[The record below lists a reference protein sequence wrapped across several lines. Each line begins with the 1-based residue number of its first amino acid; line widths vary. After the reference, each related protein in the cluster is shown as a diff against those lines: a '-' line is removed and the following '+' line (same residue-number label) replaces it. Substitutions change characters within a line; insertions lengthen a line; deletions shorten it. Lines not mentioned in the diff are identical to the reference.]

1 MEMRYI
7 YAVYSIGK
15 YVIQEVKILEED
27 LDIDL
32 ATTDIKGM
40 AKYTTKL
47 WDYVTSSEFWDKI
60 FLGSVKILGILL
72 ISYLVVF
79 IGKRIISRVF
89 MIRVR
94 NNERR
99 QITIVKLLQSV
110 LSYLVYFSAIMG
122 ILSAVNIQVAGLLA
136 GAGIASVAIAF
147 GAQNLVKDVITGFF
161 IILEDQFSVGDYVK
175 INASEGTV
183 MEIGLRT
190 TKIKGNTGEQFILPN
205 GSITEVINYSIN
217 NSKAS
222 IDMQVALDADIEKV
236 QKIIQDYLDTLP
248 THYQELVNPPLFL
261 GVTNT
266 TSTEA
271 TIRITVETLPLQ
283 QHAISRI
290 IRKDVIDILTSNGIP
305 LAVPKMMFYERNQ
318 GGE

>member
-1 MEMRYI
+1 ME
-7 YAVYSIGK
+7 
-15 YVIQEVKILEED
+15 EEIIE
-27 LDIDL
+27 DI
-32 ATTDIKGM
+32 ATTDLKGL
-40 AKYTTKL
+40 ARYTTKL
-47 WDYVTSSEFWDKI
+47 WDYVTSQEFWDMVFSVAIKI
-60 FLGSVKILGILL
+60 VVIWL
-72 ISYLVVF
+72 ISYLVVI
-79 IGKRIISRVF
+79 IGKKIIARVF

-110 LSYLVYFSAIMG
+110 LSYLVYFSAIMA
-122 ILSAVNIQVAGLLA
+122 ILSAVNIQVAGLIA

-175 INASEGTV
+175 IGAAEGAV

-190 TKIKGNTGEQFILPN
+190 TKLKGNTGELFILPN
-205 GSITEVINYSIN
+205 GSIAEVINYSIN
-217 NSKAS
+217 NSKAM
-222 IDMQVALDADIEKV
+222 IDMQVALDANIEKV

-248 THYQELVNPPLFL
+248 SQHEELVNAPLFL

-271 TIRITVETLPLQ
+271 TIRIMVETLPLQ
-283 QHAISRI
+283 QYAISRV
-290 IRKDVIDILTSNGIP
+290 IRKDVMDILTRNGIP
-305 LAVPKMMFYERNQ
+305 LAVPKMMFYDKGVE
-318 GGE
+318 

>member
-1 MEMRYI
+1 M
-7 YAVYSIGK
+7 
-15 YVIQEVKILEED
+15 EED
-27 LDIDL
+27 LSIDI
-32 ATTDIKGM
+32 ATTDIKGI
-40 AKYTTKL
+40 ARYTTKL
-47 WDYVTSSEFWDKI
+47 WNYVTSAEFWDMI
-60 FLGSVKILGILL
+60 FIASVKILAILI
-72 ISYLVVF
+72 ISYLVVL
-79 IGKRIISRVF
+79 IGKKLIHRVL
-89 MIRVR
+89 MLRVR
-94 NNERR
+94 DNERR

-122 ILSAVNIQVAGLLA
+122 ILSAINIQVVGLLA

-147 GAQNLVKDVITGFF
+147 GAQSLVKDVITGFF

-175 INASEGTV
+175 INTAEGTV

-190 TKIKGNTGEQFILPN
+190 TKIKGSTGEQFVLPN
-205 GSITEVINYSIN
+205 GTITEVINYSIN
-217 NSKAS
+217 NSKAM
-222 IDMQVALDADIEKV
+222 IDMQVSLDANIEKV

-248 THYQELVNPPLFL
+248 TLHEELVNPPLFL

-283 QHAISRI
+283 QYAISRV
-290 IRKDVIDILTSNGIP
+290 IRKDVIDILTRNGIP
-305 LAVPKMMFYERNQ
+305 LAVPKMMFYERDQ

>member
-1 MEMRYI
+1 MED
-7 YAVYSIGK
+7 G
-15 YVIQEVKILEED
+15 LT
-27 LDIDL
+27 IDL
-32 ATTDIKGM
+32 AETDLKGL
-40 AKYTTKL
+40 ARYTTKL
-47 WDYVTSSEFWDKI
+47 WNYATSQGFWDTI
-60 FLGSVKILGILL
+60 FEVSIKILAIWL
-72 ISYLVVF
+72 ISSLVVWA
-79 IGKRIISRVF
+79 GKRIIARVF

-99 QITIVKLLQSV
+99 QVTIVKLLQSV

-122 ILSAVNIQVAGLLA
+122 VLSALNIQIAGLIA

-147 GAQNLVKDVITGFF
+147 GAQNLVRDVITGFF

-175 INASEGTV
+175 IGAAEGTV

-190 TKIKGNTGEQFILPN
+190 TKIKGGTGEQFILPN
-205 GSITEVINYSIN
+205 GSISEVINYSIN
-217 NSKAS
+217 NSKAM

-248 THYQELVNPPLFL
+248 SQYEELINPPLFL

-266 TSTEA
+266 TGTEA

-290 IRKDVIDILTSNGIP
+290 IRKDVIDILTRNGIP
-305 LAVPKMMFYERNQ
+305 LATPKMMFYER

>member
-1 MEMRYI
+1 
-7 YAVYSIGK
+7 
-15 YVIQEVKILEED
+15 
-27 LDIDL
+27 
-32 ATTDIKGM
+32 
-40 AKYTTKL
+40 
-47 WDYVTSSEFWDKI
+47 TSQAFWDMVLEVTIKVVAI
-60 FLGSVKILGILL
+60 WV

-79 IGKRIISRVF
+79 IGKKVIARVF

-99 QITIVKLLQSV
+99 QVTIVKLLQSV
-110 LSYLVYFSAIMG
+110 LSYLVYFSGIMG
-122 ILSAVNIQVAGLLA
+122 ILSALHIQIAGLIA

-147 GAQNLVKDVITGFF
+147 GAQNLVRDVITGFF
-161 IILEDQFSVGDYVK
+161 IILEDQFSVGDYVR
-175 INASEGTV
+175 IGAAEGTV

-190 TKIKGNTGEQFILPN
+190 TKLKGNNGEQFILPN
-205 GSITEVINYSIN
+205 GSIAEVVNYSIN
-217 NSKAS
+217 NSKAM

-248 THYQELVNPPLFL
+248 SQHEELVNAPLFL

-283 QHAISRI
+283 QYAISRV
-290 IRKDVIDILTSNGIP
+290 IRKDVMDILMRNGIP
-305 LAVPKMMFYERNQ
+305 LAVPKMMFYDK

>member
-1 MEMRYI
+1 ME
-7 YAVYSIGK
+7 
-15 YVIQEVKILEED
+15 EEIIE
-27 LDIDL
+27 DI
-32 ATTDIKGM
+32 ATTDLKGL
-40 AKYTTKL
+40 ARYTTKL
-47 WDYVTSSEFWDKI
+47 WDYVTSQEFWDMVLGVAIKI
-60 FLGSVKILGILL
+60 VVIWL
-72 ISYLVVF
+72 ISYLVVV
-79 IGKRIISRVF
+79 IGKKIIARVF
-89 MIRVR
+89 MLRVR

-110 LSYLVYFSAIMG
+110 LSYLVYFSAIMA
-122 ILSAVNIQVAGLLA
+122 ILSAVNIQIAGLIA

-175 INASEGTV
+175 IGASEGTV

-190 TKIKGNTGEQFILPN
+190 TKLKGSTGELFILPN
-205 GSITEVINYSIN
+205 GSIAEVINYSIN
-217 NSKAS
+217 NSKAM
-222 IDMQVALDADIEKV
+222 IDMQVALDANIEKV

-248 THYQELVNPPLFL
+248 AEHEELVTAPLFL

-283 QHAISRI
+283 QYAISRI
-290 IRKDVIDILTSNGIP
+290 IRKDVMDILTRNGIP
-305 LAVPKMMFYERNQ
+305 LAVPKMMFYDK

>member
-1 MEMRYI
+1 ME
-7 YAVYSIGK
+7 
-15 YVIQEVKILEED
+15 ILED
-27 LDIDL
+27 NLSSI
-32 ATTDIKGM
+32 ATTDIKGI
-40 AKYTTKL
+40 ARYTSKL
-47 WDYVTSSEFWDKI
+47 WDYVTSVKFWDMI
-60 FLGSVKILGILL
+60 FIASVKILAILV
-72 ISYLVVF
+72 ISYLVVL
-79 IGKRIISRVF
+79 IGKKVIHRVL
-89 MIRVR
+89 MLRVR
-94 NNERR
+94 DNERR

-122 ILSAVNIQVAGLLA
+122 ILSAINIQVVGLLA

-147 GAQNLVKDVITGFF
+147 GAQSLVKDVITGFF

-175 INASEGTV
+175 INTAEGTV

-190 TKIKGNTGEQFILPN
+190 TKIKGSTGEQFVLPN
-205 GSITEVINYSIN
+205 GTITEVINYSIN
-217 NSKAS
+217 NSKAM
-222 IDMQVALDADIEKV
+222 IDMQVSLDANIEKV

-248 THYQELVNPPLFL
+248 SLYEELVNPPLFL

-283 QHAISRI
+283 QYAISRI
-290 IRKDVIDILTSNGIP
+290 IRKDVIDILTRSGIP
-305 LAVPKMMFYERNQ
+305 LAVPKMMFYERDQ

>member
-1 MEMRYI
+1 ME
-7 YAVYSIGK
+7 
-15 YVIQEVKILEED
+15 EE
-27 LDIDL
+27 LTIDIST
-32 ATTDIKGM
+32 ADIKGL
-40 AKYTTKL
+40 ARYTTKL
-47 WDYVTSSEFWDKI
+47 WDYVTSQAFWDMILEVTIKI
-60 FLGSVKILGILL
+60 AAIWI

-79 IGKRIISRVF
+79 IGKKVIARVF
-89 MIRVR
+89 MIRVG

-99 QITIVKLLQSV
+99 QVTIVKLLQSV

-122 ILSAVNIQVAGLLA
+122 ILSALNIQIAGLIA

-175 INASEGTV
+175 IGTAEGTV

-190 TKIKGNTGEQFILPN
+190 TKLKGTTGEQFILPN
-205 GSITEVINYSIN
+205 GSIAEVINYSIN
-217 NSKAS
+217 NSKAM
-222 IDMQVALDADIEKV
+222 IDMQVALDANIEKV

-248 THYQELVNPPLFL
+248 SQHEELVSAPQFL
-261 GVTNT
+261 GVANT

-283 QHAISRI
+283 QFSISRV
-290 IRKDVIDILTSNGIP
+290 IRKDVIDILTRNGIP
-305 LAVPKMMFYERNQ
+305 LAVPKMMFYDK

>member
-1 MEMRYI
+1 M
-7 YAVYSIGK
+7 
-15 YVIQEVKILEED
+15 EED
-27 LDIDL
+27 LKIDL
-32 ATTDIKGM
+32 ATADLKGL
-40 AKYTTKL
+40 ARYTTEL
-47 WDYVTSSEFWDKI
+47 WNYFMSQAFWDMI
-60 FLGSVKILGILL
+60 IEVSVKVVSIII

-79 IGKRIISRVF
+79 IGKKVIERVL

-99 QITIVKLLQSV
+99 QVTIVKLLQSV

-122 ILSAVNIQVAGLLA
+122 VLSAVNIQVAGLLA

-147 GAQNLVKDVITGFF
+147 GAQSLVKDVITGFF

-175 INASEGTV
+175 ISAAEGTV

-190 TKIKGNTGEQFILPN
+190 TKIKGATGEQFIIPN
-205 GSITEVINYSIN
+205 GTITDVINYSLN

-222 IDMQVALDADIEKV
+222 IDMQVSLDANIEEV
-236 QKIIQDYLDTLP
+236 QMIVQNYLDTLP
-248 THYQELVNPPLFL
+248 ELYEELVTPPVFL

-271 TIRITVETLPLQ
+271 IIRITIETLPLQ
-283 QHAISRI
+283 QHGISRI
-290 IRKDVIDILTSNGIP
+290 IRQDVIDILTKNGIP
-305 LAVPKMMFYERNQ
+305 LAVPKMMFYEKN
-318 GGE
+318 

>member
-1 MEMRYI
+1 ME
-7 YAVYSIGK
+7 
-15 YVIQEVKILEED
+15 EED
-27 LDIDL
+27 LKLDI
-32 ATTDIKGM
+32 ATTDIKGF
-40 AKYTTKL
+40 ARYTGQL
-47 WDYVTSSEFWDKI
+47 WDYVTSQTFWDKV
-60 FLGSVKILGILL
+60 FLASVKVISILI
-72 ISYLVVF
+72 ISYLVVW
-79 IGKRIISRVF
+79 IGKKVIHRIF

-122 ILSAVNIQVAGLLA
+122 VLAAVNIQVAGLLA

-147 GAQNLVKDVITGFF
+147 GAQSLVKDVITGFF

-175 INASEGTV
+175 IGAAEGTV

-190 TKIKGNTGEQFILPN
+190 TKIKGATGEQFIIPN
-205 GSITEVINYSIN
+205 GTITDVINYSLN

-222 IDMQVALDADIEKV
+222 IDMQVSLDADIEKV
-236 QKIIQDYLDTLP
+236 QLIIQDYLNTLP
-248 THYQELVNPPLFL
+248 TQYGELVTAPVFL

-283 QHAISRI
+283 QHGISRI
-290 IRKDVIDILTSNGIP
+290 IRKDVIDILTRNGIP
-305 LAVPKMMFYERNQ
+305 LAVPKMMFYEKNQ

>member
-1 MEMRYI
+1 
-7 YAVYSIGK
+7 
-15 YVIQEVKILEED
+15 
-27 LDIDL
+27 
-32 ATTDIKGM
+32 
-40 AKYTTKL
+40 
-47 WDYVTSSEFWDKI
+47 
-60 FLGSVKILGILL
+60 
-72 ISYLVVF
+72 
-79 IGKRIISRVF
+79 

-190 TKIKGNTGEQFILPN
+190 TKIKGATGEQFILPN

-222 IDMQVALDADIEKV
+222 IDMQVALDANIEKV

-248 THYQELVNPPLFL
+248 ENHKELVNPPFH
-261 GVTNT
+261 
-266 TSTEA
+266 
-271 TIRITVETLPLQ
+271 Q
-283 QHAISRI
+283 
-290 IRKDVIDILTSNGIP
+290 IRKLTSFDVQLVLFPFANLI
-305 LAVPKMMFYERNQ
+305 LFFKFRYRLLQ
-318 GGE
+318 

>member
-1 MEMRYI
+1 ME
-7 YAVYSIGK
+7 
-15 YVIQEVKILEED
+15 EED
-27 LDIDL
+27 LKLDI
-32 ATTDIKGM
+32 ATTDIKGF
-40 AKYTTKL
+40 ARYTGQL
-47 WDYVTSSEFWDKI
+47 WDYVTSQTFWDKV
-60 FLGSVKILGILL
+60 FLASVKVISILI
-72 ISYLVVF
+72 ISYLVVW
-79 IGKRIISRVF
+79 IGKKVIHRIF

-122 ILSAVNIQVAGLLA
+122 VLAAVKIQVAGLLA

-147 GAQNLVKDVITGFF
+147 GAQSLVKDVITGFF

-175 INASEGTV
+175 IGAAEGTV

-190 TKIKGNTGEQFILPN
+190 TKIKGATGEQFIIPN
-205 GSITEVINYSIN
+205 GTITDVINYSLN

-222 IDMQVALDADIEKV
+222 IDMQVSLDADIEKV
-236 QKIIQDYLDTLP
+236 QLIIQDYLNTLP
-248 THYQELVNPPLFL
+248 TQYSELVTAPVFL

-283 QHAISRI
+283 QHGISRI
-290 IRKDVIDILTSNGIP
+290 IRKDVIDILTRNGIP
-305 LAVPKMMFYERNQ
+305 LAVPKMMFYEKNQ

>member
-1 MEMRYI
+1 ME
-7 YAVYSIGK
+7 
-15 YVIQEVKILEED
+15 EE
-27 LDIDL
+27 LTIDIP
-32 ATTDIKGM
+32 TTDIKGL
-40 AKYTTKL
+40 ARYTTKL
-47 WDYVTSSEFWDKI
+47 WDYVTSQAFWDMILEVTIKI
-60 FLGSVKILGILL
+60 AAIWI

-79 IGKRIISRVF
+79 IGKKVIARVF
-89 MIRVR
+89 MIRVG

-99 QITIVKLLQSV
+99 QVTIVKLLQSV

-122 ILSAVNIQVAGLLA
+122 ILSALNIQIAGLIA

-175 INASEGTV
+175 IGTAEGTV

-190 TKIKGNTGEQFILPN
+190 TKLKGTTGEQFILPN
-205 GSITEVINYSIN
+205 GSIAEVINYSIN
-217 NSKAS
+217 NSKAM
-222 IDMQVALDADIEKV
+222 IDMQVALDANIEKV

-248 THYQELVNPPLFL
+248 SQHEELVSAPQFL
-261 GVTNT
+261 GVANT

-283 QHAISRI
+283 QFSISRV
-290 IRKDVIDILTSNGIP
+290 IRKDVIDILTRNGIP
-305 LAVPKMMFYERNQ
+305 LAVPKMMFYDK

>member
-1 MEMRYI
+1 M
-7 YAVYSIGK
+7 
-15 YVIQEVKILEED
+15 EED
-27 LDIDL
+27 LSIDI
-32 ATTDIKGM
+32 ATTDLQGM

-47 WDYVTSSEFWDKI
+47 WDYVTSSDFWDMI
-60 FLGSVKILGILL
+60 FLVSVKILGILL

-79 IGKRIISRVF
+79 IGKKIIARVF
-89 MIRVR
+89 LIRVR

-190 TKIKGNTGEQFILPN
+190 TKIKGATGEQFILPN

-222 IDMQVALDADIEKV
+222 IDMQVALDANIEKV

-248 THYQELVNPPLFL
+248 TQYEELVNPPLFL

-290 IRKDVIDILTSNGIP
+290 IRKDVIDILTRNGIP